1 VAELSKDD
9 HMTVTPPGRRSAT
22 RRTPEGL
29 EISIPAKRNIFV
41 FTFLFPY
48 LIGWGIGEATFVGI
62 LFNGTSDVPHLL
74 VGAWVAFW
82 TFSGGVALYVWFW
95 MLKGREILALQPDVL
110 IVRREIWGVGQG
122 ESREYLLRHLKNL
135 RVASNTGNP
144 LDWTGSLQSW
154 GLRGGPVAFD
164 YGSQTIRVANGV
176 DESEARE
183 ILRELKQ
190 QYPFPDTAA

>member
-1 VAELSKDD
+1 
-9 HMTVTPPGRRSAT
+9 MTVPPPGRRSAT

-29 EISIPAKRNIFV
+29 EISIPAKRSIFV
-41 FTFLFPY
+41 LAFLFPY
-48 LIGWGIGEATFVGI
+48 LIGWGIGEAIFAGI
-62 LFNGTSDVPHLL
+62 LFKGTSDVPHLL
-74 VGAWVAFW
+74 VGAWLVFW
-82 TFSGGVALYVWFW
+82 TFSGGVALYVWLW

-135 RVASNTGNP
+135 RVASNPGDP
-144 LDWTGSLQSW
+144 RDWTGSLQSW
-154 GLRGGPVAFD
+154 GLRGGPLAFD

-183 ILRELKQ
+183 ILRDLKQ
-190 QYPFPDTAA
+190 QHPFPDTVA